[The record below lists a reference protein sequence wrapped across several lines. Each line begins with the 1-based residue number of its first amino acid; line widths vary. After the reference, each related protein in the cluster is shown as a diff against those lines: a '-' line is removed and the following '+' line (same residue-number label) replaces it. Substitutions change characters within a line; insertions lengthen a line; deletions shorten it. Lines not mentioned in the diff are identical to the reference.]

1 MPTGIEHGTIT
12 VVVHGQPFEVT
23 TLREDVETF
32 GRHAKVAFGRDWK
45 RDAERRDFT
54 MNALSAARD
63 GAVHDYV
70 GGLADIAARRVR
82 FIGDAAARIAEDYLR
97 ILRFF
102 RFHAAYGE
110 GALDPAGLA
119 ACIAGRAGLDQ
130 LSRERVRAELLK
142 LLLAKRAVPAIAA
155 MTEAGLLDRVLGGVP
170 LLASHAKMGTLEA
183 TLGLAPD
190 AMRRLAALAVSVV
203 EDAERLRERLRLTN
217 AESARC
223 ASMADGWW
231 QISSRWGERQGRVLL
246 YRLGPGR
253 YTDRVLLAW
262 ARSSVGAA
270 DRHGI
275 RSQPCLRVG
284 ARRFSRS
291 RPRTS
296 SAVALRRGP
305 APRAPLSRAAEEAW
319 IAAGFPDD
327 RAALAAIANATVA
340 GLPAH
345 SPARNS

>member
-1 MPTGIEHGTIT
+1 
-12 VVVHGQPFEVT
+12 
-23 TLREDVETF
+23 
-32 GRHAKVAFGRDWK
+32 
-45 RDAERRDFT
+45 
-54 MNALSAARD
+54 
-63 GAVHDYV
+63 V
-70 GGLADIAARRVR
+70 GGRADVTARRVR

-155 MTEAGLLDRVLGGVP
+155 MTEAGLLDRILGGVP
-170 LLASHAKMGTLEA
+170 LVASHANMGKLEA

-231 QISSRWGERQGRVLL
+231 QISSRWGEPEGQVLL
-246 YRLGPGR
+246 YRLGPRR
-253 YTDRVLLAW
+253 YTDRVLVAW

-270 DRHGI
+270 DRQWLSLATLPSRWSAPVFPLKSADFIGRGI
-275 RSQPCLRVG
+275 APGPGLG
-284 ARRFSRS
+284 A
-291 RPRTS
+291 
-296 SAVALRRGP
+296 AL
-305 APRAPLSRAAEEAW
+305 AAAEDAW

-327 RAALAAIANATVA
+327 PAALAAIANATVA

-345 SPARNS
+345 LPPRDA